1 MSWLD
6 ASAYFE
12 LERANGIRF
21 PPTTAA
27 LRTDVERVAGF
38 GLAAIGTSGVENL
51 FGWRYS
57 EYAVLSVT

>member
-1 MSWLD
+1 LD

-21 PPTTAA
+21 PPTIAA
-27 LRTDVERVAGF
+27 LRVAGF
-38 GLAAIGTSGVENL
+38 GLAAIGTSGVEISSV
-51 FGWRYS
+51 GRYS

>member
-21 PPTTAA
+21 PPTIAA
-27 LRTDVERVAGF
+27 WRVAGF
-38 GLAAIGTSGVENL
+38 EVSAMGTSGV
-51 FGWRYS
+51 G
-57 EYAVLSVT
+57 